1 MARNV
6 RQRLLGLVLAASV
19 LGTMV
24 AAPAANAAGDPVA
37 AGRFDLALS
46 PTFKQQ
52 LRKRHSSI
60 AVSGLAIQG
69 GSVDPLT
76 GTGSLKLSGR
86 VKFGHRGKS
95 VSFQKL
101 TATLGPNGALT
112 GNATKRHGRVA
123 AASTTLFDLSGGSVV
138 RDGFGAQISDVE
150 ASFGPRGAGSLRHF
164 FGVRLPSG
172 SAGSLALNTQP
183 ATVEVLG
190 GTATVTQDLSLGG
203 VANKLRA
210 HCIDPV
216 DGIKPSGQAT
226 QPGGPGTPF
235 QIPVSGGTISPN
247 GWTDG
252 EVDLAGGMDIEVGGP
267 GLPGGCPTSSVATVH
282 LANFAVNVA
291 RKSVLTDFSVGGPNS
306 PFGATVIRTELQG
319 DTSHATMLA
328 DPTAHVLTAS
338 GATLGLDEASVAIMN
353 QYLPHASGGP
363 IPDFAVG
370 DMLGSASMTVNSR

>member
-6 RQRLLGLVLAASV
+6 HQRLLGLLLSASV
-19 LGTMV
+19 LATMI
-24 AAPAANAAGDPVA
+24 AAPSASAAGDPVA

-52 LRKRHSSI
+52 LHKRHSSI

-69 GSVDPLT
+69 GSIDPLT

-86 VKFGHRGKS
+86 VSFSHRGKS

-101 TATLGPNGALT
+101 TAILGPNGTLS
-112 GNATKRHGRVA
+112 GNATRRHGRVA
-123 AASTTLFDLSGGSVV
+123 SASTTLFDLSGGSIV
-138 RDGFGAQISDVE
+138 RDGFGAQISGVQ
-150 ASFGPRGAGSLRHF
+150 ARFGSRGAGSLRQF

-190 GTATVTQDLSLGG
+190 GMATVTQDLSVGG
-203 VANKLRA
+203 VAGKLRA

-216 DGIKPSGQAT
+216 SGIKPSGQAT
-226 QPGGPGTPF
+226 QPGGPGNPF

-282 LANFAVNVA
+282 LADFAVNVA
-291 RKSVLTDFSVGGPNS
+291 RKSVLTDFSVGGPYS
-306 PFGATVIRTELQG
+306 PFGSNVIRVELVG

-328 DPTAHVLTAS
+328 DPAAHLLTAS
-338 GATLGLDEASVAIMN
+338 GASLGLDATSVMVMN
-353 QYLPHASGGP
+353 QYLPHVSGGSSTN
-363 IPDFAVG
+363 FAVG
-370 DMLGSASMTVNSR
+370 DLLGSASMTVNTR